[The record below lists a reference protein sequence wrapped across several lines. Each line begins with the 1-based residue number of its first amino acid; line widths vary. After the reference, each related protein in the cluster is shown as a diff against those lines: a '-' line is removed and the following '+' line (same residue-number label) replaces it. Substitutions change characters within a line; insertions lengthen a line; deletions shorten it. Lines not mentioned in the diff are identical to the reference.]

1 LAELSDRPEL
11 CCAKFERHRLTQ
23 TLRLFLC
30 GDVMTG
36 RGIDQALPYPC
47 DPSLHESYV
56 TSAADYVRLAEGKSG
71 PIPKPVKFSYI
82 WGDALAEWRHARIV
96 NLETSITRSEI
107 YAHKGINYRM
117 SPENAAYLVAAGI
130 DCCVLANNHVLDWG
144 HDGLTETLDILQRHK
159 IKAAGAGRTIA
170 QAKAP
175 AVLDA
180 TGKARVLSFA
190 SVTSG
195 TPRRW
200 AATAEKAGVALLP
213 NLSRSAADAVAEQV
227 EQIRKP
233 GDIVVVSIHWG
244 PNWGYEIPDEQRSFA
259 HRLLDQADVSIVHGH
274 SSHHPKAAEVYKDRL
289 VLYGCGDFLN
299 DYEGIAGYQEFR
311 GDLAVMYFVTV
322 EAGGR
327 LTGVEMVPLRIKRFH
342 LNRASAEEATWLQQ
356 TLDRE
361 TAKFG
366 ARIELSCH
374 GLELVWDRFYSRQA
388 SLL

>member
-1 LAELSDRPEL
+1 LAKLSDRPEL

-71 PIPKPVKFSYI
+71 PIPKPLKFSYI
-82 WGDALAEWRHARIV
+82 WGDALAEWRRVEPHARIV

-117 SPENAAYLVAAGI
+117 SPENSACLVAAGI

-144 HDGLTETLDILQRHK
+144 HDGLTETLDVLQRHK
-159 IKAAGAGRTIA
+159 IKTAGVGRTIA

-175 AVLDA
+175 AVLDV
-180 TGKARVLSFA
+180 TGKARVLVFSFA

-200 AATAEKAGVALLP
+200 AATAEKSGVALLP
-213 NLSRSAADAVAEQV
+213 NLSRSAADDASPQG
-227 EQIRKP
+227 R
-233 GDIVVVSIHWG
+233 
-244 PNWGYEIPDEQRSFA
+244 
-259 HRLLDQADVSIVHGH
+259 
-274 SSHHPKAAEVYKDRL
+274 
-289 VLYGCGDFLN
+289 
-299 DYEGIAGYQEFR
+299 R
-311 GDLAVMYFVTV
+311 GVQGSAC
-322 EAGGR
+322 A
-327 LTGVEMVPLRIKRFH
+327 LRVR
-342 LNRASAEEATWLQQ
+342 
-356 TLDRE
+356 
-361 TAKFG
+361 
-366 ARIELSCH
+366 
-374 GLELVWDRFYSRQA
+374 
-388 SLL
+388 